1 MKIPRLLFVYVPI
14 VFMVF
19 LASGIFLSTGKVCFF
34 LSGFAVD
41 GVGDVYIGTNQE
53 IEVYREN
60 EKVRSISPRTSRG
73 YAFDIQDDCLVIST
87 GINVYTTDLEGHML
101 SEGKDNDTEIFN
113 KLKRYSKTC
122 QDRDGN
128 VYVLK
133 EHMGRY
139 TVMKNETD
147 IVYRMPLLD
156 IVLKYLCI
164 SAFISLFVFVP
175 IIVIKWKSINKLR

>member
-1 MKIPRLLFVYVPI
+1 M
-14 VFMVF
+14 
-19 LASGIFLSTGKVCFF
+19 
-34 LSGFAVD
+34 
-41 GVGDVYIGTNQE
+41 
-53 IEVYREN
+53 
-60 EKVRSISPRTSRG
+60 
-73 YAFDIQDDCLVIST
+73 IST
-87 GINVYTTDLEGHML
+87 GINVYTTDLKGHML